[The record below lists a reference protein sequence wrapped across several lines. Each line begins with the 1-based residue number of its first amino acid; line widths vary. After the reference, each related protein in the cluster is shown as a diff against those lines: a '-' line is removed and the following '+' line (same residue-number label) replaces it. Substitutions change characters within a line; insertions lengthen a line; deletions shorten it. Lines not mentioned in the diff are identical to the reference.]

1 MMVDIDLSQAPFS
14 LLDEAGR
21 IRVTNGVDMAY
32 FDTGEVILDAGQP
45 GEFMFIIHKGEV
57 AELDPT
63 LPDARA
69 RIGHYT
75 AGDVFGAISI
85 LNGKSR
91 YRFKTEQ
98 ETLCYLLPKA
108 LFEQLCTNYPAFGD
122 FFRESL
128 ANKARLLVERRASD
142 GVSMAGFMLARVAE
156 CMRAPCIAAEGTT
169 VAEAVTMLNDQHADS
184 LLVRAADRFGIVT
197 KTDLLNALILQG
209 LERSSPV
216 LSIAHFAL
224 VTARPDDYLFQALV
238 SMTRHD
244 VARVI
249 VTERDTPIGVV
260 ELTDV
265 LSYFSSRSYVVSLEV
280 EQANDLDALA
290 RASARLPELVKALM
304 SQGVKLQFAMD
315 LLAAL
320 NGRII
325 SKAFQFL
332 IPSQQQAQSCFVVM
346 GSEGRGEQI
355 LKTDQDNALILQDG
369 SDWPTC
375 AADMQRLTETLYTL
389 GYPPCPG
396 NIMVS
401 NPEWVNSE
409 SGWRQTIS
417 RWVGRRDGAS
427 LMNVAI
433 MLDAHG
439 VAGNTQLLDGI
450 RRHLFESCSHDEIF
464 LSYFAKMALRFA
476 APLTLFG
483 SLKRPA
489 HGIDIK
495 KGGIFPIVQGV
506 RTLALECRTT
516 PTSTLGRLDALAAQG
531 RLEPEFASDLG
542 EALSLFAELRLKQQ
556 LARLDG
562 TGKAGADPNMVVV
575 QSLSSL
581 ERDLLREALHIV
593 KEFQQ
598 RLSHRFHLEY

>member
-14 LLDEAGR
+14 LLDEAGKS
-21 IRVTNGVDMAY
+21 RVTNGVDMAY
-32 FDTGEVILDAGQP
+32 FDTGEVILDAGQS
-45 GEFMFIIHKGEV
+45 GEYMYIIHKGEV
-57 AELDPT
+57 AELDTT
-63 LPDARA
+63 LSDARA

-108 LFEQLCTNYPAFGD
+108 IFEQLCDAYPTFGD

-128 ANKARLLVERRASD
+128 ANKTRLLVERRASD

-156 CMRAPCIAAEGTT
+156 CMRAPCLANEATT
-169 VAEAVTMLNDQHADS
+169 VAEAVAMLNDQHADS
-184 LLVRAADRFGIVT
+184 LLVQAVGQVGIVT

-209 LERSSPV
+209 HERGSLV
-216 LSIAHFAL
+216 LGIAHFTL

-244 VARVI
+244 VARV
-249 VTERDTPIGVV
+249 VVMEDGQAIGVV

-280 EQANDLDALA
+280 EQADDLVALA
-290 RASARLPELVKALM
+290 RASARLPELVRALM
-304 SQGVKLQFAMD
+304 SQGVKLNFAMD

-332 IPSQQQAQSCFVVM
+332 IPSQQQSQGCFVVM

-369 SDWPTC
+369 VDWPTC
-375 AADMQRLTETLYTL
+375 GDDMQRLTETLFML

-409 SGWRQTIS
+409 SGWRRTIS
-417 RWVGRRDGAS
+417 RWASRRDGDS
-427 LMNVAI
+427 LMNLAI
-433 MLDAHG
+433 MLDAHA
-439 VAGNTQLLDGI
+439 VAGNGQLLDGI
-450 RRHLFESCSHDEIF
+450 RQHLFDSCSHDEIF
-464 LSYFAKMALRFA
+464 LSYFAKIALRFA
-476 APLTLFG
+476 TPLTLFG
-483 SLKRPA
+483 TLKRPA

-495 KGGIFPIVQGV
+495 KGGIFPIVHGV
-506 RTLALECRTT
+506 RTLALECRTA
-516 PTSTLGRLDALAAQG
+516 PTSTLARLDALAAQG
-531 RLEPEFASDLG
+531 RLEKEFAADLG

-562 TGKAGADPNMVVV
+562 TGKADSDPNLVVV

-593 KEFQQ
+593 KDFQQ

>member
-1 MMVDIDLSQAPFS
+1 MVDIDLSQAPFS
-14 LLDEAGR
+14 LLDDAGR
-21 IRVTNGVDMAY
+21 MRVKNGVDMAY
-32 FDTGEVILDAGQP
+32 FDQGEIVLDADQP
-45 GEFMFIIHKGEV
+45 GEYMYIIHKGEV
-57 AELDPT
+57 AELDLS

-85 LNGKSR
+85 INGRSR

-108 LFEQLCTNYPAFGD
+108 LFDQLCEAYPAFGE
-122 FFRESL
+122 FFRERL
-128 ANKARLLVERRASD
+128 ASKARLLLERRASG

-156 CMRAPCIAAEGTT
+156 CMRTPCIVAEGTT
-169 VAEAVTMLNDQHADS
+169 VAEAVAVLNDRHADS
-184 LLVRAADRFGIVT
+184 LLIRAAGRVGIIT
-197 KTDLLNALILQG
+197 KTDLLNALILHG
-209 LERSSPV
+209 LDRDSPV
-216 LSIAHFAL
+216 LGIAHFTL
-224 VTARPDDYLFQALV
+224 VTALPDAYLFQALV
-238 SMTRHD
+238 SMTRHE
-244 VARVI
+244 VERV
-249 VTERDTPIGVV
+249 VVLSDGQPVGVV

-265 LSYFSSRSYVVSLEV
+265 LSYFSSRSYVVSLEI
-280 EQANDLDALA
+280 EQADDLDTLA
-290 RASARLPELVKALM
+290 RASARLPELIKALM
-304 SQGVKLQFAMD
+304 AQGVKLHFAMD

-332 IPSQQQAQSCFVVM
+332 VPSALQAQSCFVVM

-369 SDWPTC
+369 IDWPDC
-375 AADMQRLTETLYTL
+375 AEHMQRLTETLLKL

-409 SGWRQTIS
+409 TGWRRTIS
-417 RWVGRRDGAS
+417 RWAGRRDGSA
-427 LMNVAI
+427 LMNLAI

-439 VAGNTQLLDGI
+439 VAGNAHLLEGL
-450 RRHLFESCSHDEIF
+450 REHLFDTCSRDELL
-464 LSYFAKMALRFA
+464 LSYFAKMTLRFST
-476 APLTLFG
+476 PLTLFG
-483 SLKRPA
+483 TLRRPA

-495 KGGIFPIVQGV
+495 KGGIFPIVHGV
-506 RTLALECRTT
+506 RTLALECRVT
-516 PTSTLGRLDALAAQG
+516 PTSTLGRLEALAAQG
-531 RLEPEFASDLG
+531 RLEADFAEDLG

-562 TGKAGADPNMVVV
+562 HAPAEGDPNLVVV

-593 KEFQQ
+593 KDFQQ